1 MKINKD
7 LKTPCDMI
15 LENYELPFELRPDQ
29 VLATYRVCASDWDKV
44 ALFMDVGVGKTV
56 VSTLIAFWWAMR
68 GDIDQVLVV
77 MPPIIL
83 LQWEEWIQTFPGI
96 TTSIYYGTLKQRK
109 KIDLSADFVFTTN
122 GMFKNDFEKIKEYY
136 RDKKVLLLVDEAASL
151 RNIETL
157 FYSAV
162 REFIFLTPYKRL
174 LMLTGTA
181 LGAPQHAYSYMS
193 LKTPD
198 LYRDYLRFVMQHI
211 EKTDK
216 FRRVTKYR
224 NLNVLASNLMKQT
237 IWLKAEDVLDLP
249 PVTCV
254 PKIYELSKQHMNL
267 YQDLVEEKLLELDD
281 GVVLDGTT
289 PERMRHVCQRVIMS
303 PSTYMDSKIV
313 PTGFALINSFTNE
326 LGIFRNKNKGGG
338 CGEKLVIYCNYRVTN
353 EYTHQYVTDKL
364 KLNAVQAYGKLGP
377 KKNMASVQQF
387 LKDPEVQILIAHPG
401 SVGIGG
407 NFQSVCRAVLFL
419 EIPTTAN
426 TYIQALGRVKR
437 EGQKRNIIVWLATAK
452 GTIQEHLRK
461 VVVKSED
468 MVQIVM
474 PTKET
479 LRSALFGLT

>member
-1 MKINKD
+1 MKG
-7 LKTPCDMI
+7 TPCDII
-15 LENYELPFELRPDQ
+15 LESYELPFELRPDQ
-29 VLATYRVCASDWDKV
+29 ILAINKVCVSDWEKA

-68 GDIDQVLVV
+68 GDIDQIVVV

-83 LQWEEWIQTFPGI
+83 LQWEEWIQTFPDI

-109 KIDLSADFVFTTN
+109 TIDLSADFVFTTN

-136 RDKKVLLLVDEAASL
+136 QNKKVLLLVDEAASL

-162 REFIFLTPYKRL
+162 REFVFLTPYKRL

-181 LGAPQHAYSYMS
+181 LGAPQHAYAYMS

-198 LYRDYLRFVMQHI
+198 LYRDYLRFVMQHV

-216 FRRVTKYR
+216 FKRVTKYR
-224 NLNVLASNLMKQT
+224 SLDVLAANLMEQT

-254 PKIYELSKQHMNL
+254 PKIYELSKKHMKL
-267 YQDLVEEKLLELDD
+267 YNDLVEEKLLELDD
-281 GVVLDGTT
+281 GATLDGTT
-289 PERMRHVCQRVIMS
+289 PERMRHTCQRVIMS

-313 PTGFALINSFTNE
+313 PSGFALIDSFTNE
-326 LGIFRNKNKGGG
+326 LGMFKGGAG
-338 CGEKLVIYCNYRVTN
+338 CEKLVIYCNYRDTN
-353 EYTHQYVTDKL
+353 EYVHEHVTEKL
-364 KLNAVQAYGKLGP
+364 KLKAVQAFGKLGP
-377 KKNMASVQQF
+377 KKNMDAVQQF
-387 LKDPEVQILIAHPG
+387 LNDPEIQILIAHPG
-401 SVGIGG
+401 SVGIGC

-452 GTIQEHLRK
+452 GTIQVHLRR
-461 VVVKSED
+461 VVLKSED